1 MDKTISIV
9 FLWKCLKRC
18 WVFMMA
24 AALVAALIVGAFIY
38 FFVPRKYAASVDFY
52 VINTN
57 TSYDY
62 TTQSLLSA
70 SEYLIRDYVKLIKSD
85 AILEPI
91 AETVNK
97 DRAEN
102 EQVTAKDLR
111 SMISASSEEGTS
123 VFTITV
129 TSTDEAFAEQIATE
143 IMLQSP
149 KKVTEIAKPVR
160 LTNDY
165 LVNMVWDTM
174 VATEWAAGK
183 QTNPAFTKEEA
194 TAIVSSKCSKEDIS
208 SYLRNEGLDGSLDCF
223 AKVNNASV
231 TAVSRNT
238 VKFAFVG
245 AVFAAVIVYLAVV
258 ARGFFRSNLVTEEDI
273 KQFVDRP
280 VIGTIPHWESGSRSI
295 KK

>member
-1 MDKTISIV
+1 MLISAIV
-9 FLWKCLKRC
+9 
-18 WVFMMA
+18 
-24 AALVAALIVGAFIY
+24 AALVVGAFVY
-38 FFVPRKYAASVDFY
+38 FLVPQKYAASVDFY

-97 DRAEN
+97 DRAEDQ
-102 EQVTAKDLR
+102 QVTAKQLR

-129 TSTDEAFAEQIATE
+129 THTDEAFAEQVATE

-149 KKVTEIAKPVR
+149 KMVTEIAKPVR

-165 LVNMVWDTM
+165 LVSMVWDTM
-174 VATEWAAGK
+174 VATEWATGLK
-183 QTNPAFTKEEA
+183 TNPNFTKEEA
-194 TAIVSSKCSKEDIS
+194 TAIVSGKCSKEDIS

-245 AVFAAVIVYLAVV
+245 AVFAAVIVYLGFV
-258 ARGFFRSNLVTEEDI
+258 ASGFFKANLVTEEDI

-280 VIGTIPHWESGSRSI
+280 VIGNIPHWESGNRTI